1 MGKSDKTNGYSWR
14 IPKST
19 SFFEE
24 GKPIKDELV
33 QFDTWTDWENQ
44 CAHSR
49 LWGGM
54 HFKDAVE
61 DGLKLGRQFA
71 ADAINFVNNK
81 INPMKEKIS
90 PMVPV
95 QGCLYIRLT
104 QTINLVSRLPALNLF
119 CSQRKQQFHSKCS

>member
-1 MGKSDKTNGYSWR
+1 M
-14 IPKST
+14 
-19 SFFEE
+19 
-24 GKPIKDELV
+24 V

-81 INPMKEKIS
+81 INPMSENIF

-95 QGCLYIRLT
+95 QGYLYIRLAHT
-104 QTINLVSRLPALNLF
+104 AHLVSKFLLLNLL
-119 CSQRKQQFHSKCS
+119 CDLKKQ

>member
-24 GKPIKDELV
+24 GKPVKDELV

-81 INPMKEKIS
+81 INPMSENIF

-95 QGCLYIRLT
+95 QGYLYIRLAHT
-104 QTINLVSRLPALNLF
+104 AHLVSKFLLLNLL
-119 CSQRKQQFHSKCS
+119 CDLKKQ